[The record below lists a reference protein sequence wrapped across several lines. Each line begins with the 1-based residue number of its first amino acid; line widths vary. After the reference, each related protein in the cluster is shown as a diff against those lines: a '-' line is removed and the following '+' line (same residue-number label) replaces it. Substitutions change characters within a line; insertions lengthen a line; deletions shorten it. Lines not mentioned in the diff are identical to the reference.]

1 RNPATGSRG
10 PAPLT
15 MTCES
20 PMPITAGV
28 PSCSSPVAS
37 NVCFKKR
44 TRPATSRTTSRG
56 VTLCQPV
63 GGDLA
68 TSSLPRV
75 CLDILSRPPG
85 SAGIIAPSGTLPLT
99 PGERLGSYEIV
110 SLLGTGGMGVV
121 YRAHDTHLPR
131 TIPLKG
137 LSEERPVPGTP
148 GLLLHETRAPP
159 APHPPHISPLHQTRE
174 EAGRVFIVMEFIDG
188 RPLSQS
194 IPVGGLP
201 ADSLLRCGTQIA
213 DALAHAHDHGVLHRD
228 LKSANVIVTREGRT
242 KIVDFGLSRR
252 FAHI

>member
-121 YRAHDTHLPR
+121 YRAHDTHLQR
-131 TIPLKG
+131 TIALKV
-137 LSEERPVPGTP
+137 LSEERQGPGTSD
-148 GLLLHETRAPP
+148 LLLHEARAAP
-159 APHPPHISPLHQTRE
+159 ALHHPNLCTLHQVRQ
-174 EAGRVFIVMEFIDG
+174 EAR
-188 RPLSQS
+188 RPL
-194 IPVGGLP
+194 
-201 ADSLLRCGTQIA
+201 LL
-213 DALAHAHDHGVLHRD
+213 L
-228 LKSANVIVTREGRT
+228 
-242 KIVDFGLSRR
+242 
-252 FAHI
+252 